1 MSDAAT
7 IKSKLQPGDLFLTRN
22 AGEGEEN
29 NPTPGHWNHCAVYA
43 GGAQVVEA
51 QSGPGKVI
59 TSVLDEF
66 IARYPEIQV
75 LRLVGQNPGSG
86 VAVASASSR
95 LVGRPYSAL
104 VSRFARLKRA
114 ERKGENCVTVARRAV
129 LDAIGEDP
137 RWKLPDDVAKD
148 SRLSVV
154 CSLGGNA

>member
-1 MSDAAT
+1 MSDVAT
-7 IKSKLQPGDLFLTRN
+7 IKSRLQPGDLFLTRN
-22 AGEGEEN
+22 AGDDKEA

-43 GGAQVVEA
+43 GDSRVVEA
-51 QSGPGKVI
+51 QAGPGKVI
-59 TSVLDEF
+59 VSELDEF
-66 IARYPEIQV
+66 LGRYPEIQV

-137 RWKLPDDVAKD
+137 RWKLPDDVSRD
-148 SRLSVV
+148 PRLSVV
-154 CSLGGNA
+154 C